1 MDRRST
7 PFSGRVAHVSL
18 RGQIEAPLTEGEAAQ
33 VLVPL
38 VDLLTRPGGARER
51 QLLLGAKVTV
61 IDRDQGHAYLMTARD
76 GYCGWVPEA
85 AVGNGPEP
93 THWVHSPATHF
104 YSGPKVQAPE
114 RATLSLGAQVSV
126 TGQTGTWAETPMG
139 FVPACHLRPV
149 GDWAADPVAVAES
162 LLGTPYLWGGN
173 SRAGLD
179 CSGLVQI
186 ALQAAGK
193 DCPGDS
199 DQQMV
204 LGHGLATDDPLQRS
218 DLIFWD
224 GHVAMVV
231 DNDRLI
237 HANGHAMSVAY
248 EETDAAINRIAVSG
262 GGPVTARRRM

>member
-7 PFSGRVAHVSL
+7 PFSGRIAHVSL
-18 RGQIEAPLTEGEAAQ
+18 KGQIDAPLTEGEAAQ

-38 VDLLTRPGGARER
+38 VDLLTRPDGARER

-61 IDRDQGHAYLMTARD
+61 IDRDQGHAYLMTTRD

-85 AVGNGPEP
+85 AVGQGPKP
-93 THWVHSPATHF
+93 THWVHTPATHL
-104 YSGPKVQAPE
+104 YSGPKVQARE
-114 RATLSLGAQVSV
+114 TASLSLGAHVCV
-126 TGQTGTWAETPMG
+126 TGQTGSWAETPMG
-139 FVPACHLRPV
+139 FVPACHLSPL
-149 GDWAADPVAVAES
+149 GTHAPDPVTVAES

-186 ALQAAGK
+186 SLHASGR

-204 LGHGLATDDPLQRS
+204 VGQELPVGDPLRRG
-218 DLIFWD
+218 DLVFWD
-224 GHVAMVV
+224 GHVAIVV
-231 DNDRLI
+231 DGNRII
-237 HANGHAMSVAY
+237 HANGHTMSVAY
-248 EETDAAINRIAVSG
+248 EDTGAAIARIAAAG
-262 GGPVTARRRM
+262 GGPVTARRRL

>member
-7 PFSGRVAHVSL
+7 PFSGRIAHVSL
-18 RGQIEAPLTEGEAAQ
+18 KGQIDAPLTEGEAAQ

-51 QLLLGAKVTV
+51 QLLLGAKITV

-76 GYCGWVPEA
+76 GYCGWVPEG
-85 AVGNGPEP
+85 AVGEGPAP
-93 THWVHSPATHF
+93 THWVHTPATHV
-104 YSGPKVQAPE
+104 YSGPKVQTAE
-114 RATLSLGAQVSV
+114 RSTLSLGAQVCV

-139 FVPACHLRPV
+139 FVPVCHLRPV

-186 ALQAAGK
+186 ALHAAGK

-204 LGHGLATDDPLQRS
+204 LGHELATDDPLQRG

-237 HANGHAMSVAY
+237 HANGHAMSVAH
-248 EETDAAINRIAVSG
+248 EETDAAINRIAASG
-262 GGPVTARRRM
+262 GGSVTARRRL